1 MSKEIIN
8 GDIGLL
14 NGNKDMNDNNNN
26 NNFGN
31 DDMIDINNQNDN
43 NNFGDMDNNNNELFN
58 SNNNNNTMLLENE
71 MEKRFAKINYKTF
84 DVRYIKSKM
93 WDSISHVI

>member
-8 GDIGLL
+8 GDTGLL
-14 NGNKDMNDNNNN
+14 NGNQDTNDIN

-31 DDMIDINNQNDN
+31 DDMVDINNNDN
-43 NNFGDMDNNNNELFN
+43 NNFGDMENNNELFD
-58 SNNNNNTMLLENE
+58 NNNNTMLLENE
-71 MEKRFAKINYKTF
+71 MERRFAKINYKTF

-93 WDSISHVI
+93 WDSISQVIL